1 MSLLNNK
8 QKQFYFIPKFT
19 CISISYFLLLCTSLN
34 IYALSFT
41 EQKFNLNHPINT
53 DFEKLCKVA
62 SSTQDYLSKGHSYD
76 PKVIHSNVLSEIGI
90 TPAKIKQSLSF
101 ICKIYTEDKHAKR
114 PTRLNDLEFI
124 KQNFKFINWQPDT
137 AHAKKLSKN
146 KNLLINLPKDKILMT
161 KYYIHQAKAQTHKS
175 QDYPQA
181 LYKLPLDEAELTL
194 EQASKVN
201 NLTRF
206 KYTKQEILKGA
217 LDLPKQAEPLIFL
230 SRKDLESSLMQG
242 TVVADLNGEK
252 KVFNVHRNNGIGY
265 DRKVKPYEQNRYWY
279 FKQVQGILGYGKDAN
294 NKVTVIPE
302 VTFAGDIYK
311 LGLGHLLFTQ
321 FDYKNHSEY
330 KMAILADTGGA
341 FEDNLYQLDY
351 LSGSYGGFKE
361 YAAANRHL
369 PDYISVWFMLLK

>member
-1 MSLLNNK
+1 MYLLNTK
-8 QKQFYFIPKFT
+8 QKQFYFLPKSTFF
-19 CISISYFLLLCTSLN
+19 SITYFLLLSTSLN
-34 IYALSFT
+34 IHALSFT
-41 EQKFNLNHPINT
+41 EQKLSLNHPINT
-53 DFEKLCKVA
+53 DFKKLCQVA

-76 PKVIHSNVLSEIGI
+76 PKVIHSNVLSEIGV

-101 ICKIYTEDKHAKR
+101 ICKIYTEDKQANR
-114 PTRLNDLEFI
+114 PARLNDLEFI

-137 AHAKKLSKN
+137 DHAKELSKN

-161 KYYIHQAKAQTHKS
+161 KYYIHQAKAQARKS

-181 LYKLPLDEAELTL
+181 LYKLPYDETELSLD
-194 EQASKVN
+194 QASKVS

-217 LDLPKQAEPLIFL
+217 LDLPKQADPLIFL

-279 FKQVQGILGYGKDAN
+279 FKQVEGILGYGKDAN

-321 FDYKNHSEY
+321 FDYKDHSEY